1 LKLHSLLC
9 KWFLNGIGFSKTQSA
24 GYLANHMARLFA
36 TGLQRRIQL
45 LGLAT
50 AQFMVLLELWAQD
63 GLTQRDLVQRVDVEQ
78 ATMANTLRRMERDG
92 LIERRPCEGDK
103 RARIVCLTDR
113 ARGLQGAAILAA
125 QAQNRAALAGLTVQ
139 EQDQLVDL
147 MTQVIATMQRG

>member
-1 LKLHSLLC
+1 
-9 KWFLNGIGFSKTQSA
+9 
-24 GYLANHMARLFA
+24 MARLFA